1 MEARGVQPQ
10 ERRDLSRAPTHT
22 TTPDDHDHPMK
33 RTLFAFSA
41 ALLMLAAPALAQQPN
56 FTLPQLKA
64 FVALSPDAFRQEIK
78 SQGFS
83 YADKTVTE
91 EISMIEYEK
100 FVDGQTTHLMKSTY
114 VESRGSENSIQL
126 SLTDKAAFERLV
138 KEARDAGFVPA
149 EKGRIPG
156 GETYQQ
162 FKRKNEAV
170 RFVYPKKESGMG
182 LPTYTAVVWR

>member
-1 MEARGVQPQ
+1 MK
-10 ERRDLSRAPTHT
+10 SRLIILYT
-22 TTPDDHDHPMK
+22 
-33 RTLFAFSA
+33 
-41 ALLMLAAPALAQQPN
+41 ALLMLAAPALAQQPA

-64 FVALSPDAFRQEIK
+64 FAELTPDAFRHQIK

-83 YADKTVTE
+83 YADKTVTDE
-91 EISMIEYEK
+91 VSMIEYEK

-114 VESRGSENSIQL
+114 VESRRSEDGVQL

-138 KEARDAGFVPA
+138 KEARDTGYKPG

-156 GETYQQ
+156 GETYQEY
-162 FKRKNEAV
+162 KRKNEVV

-182 LPTYTAVVWR
+182 LPSYTAVVWR

>member
-1 MEARGVQPQ
+1 
-10 ERRDLSRAPTHT
+10 
-22 TTPDDHDHPMK
+22 MK
-33 RTLFAFSA
+33 RTTHRLFA
-41 ALLMLAAPALAQQPN
+41 ALAPLLLLGAPALAQQPN

-78 SQGFS
+78 RQGFS
-83 YADKTVTE
+83 YRDKTVTE

-100 FVDGQTTHLMKSTY
+100 FADGQTTNLMKSTY
-114 VESRGSENSIQL
+114 VESRADENSIQL
-126 SLTDKAAFERLV
+126 SLTDKAAFDKLV
-138 KEARDAGFVPA
+138 KEARETGYTPA

-170 RFVYPKKESGMG
+170 RFVYPRKESGMG
-182 LPTYTAVVWR
+182 LPSYTAVVWR

>member
-1 MEARGVQPQ
+1 
-10 ERRDLSRAPTHT
+10 
-22 TTPDDHDHPMK
+22 MK
-33 RTLFAFSA
+33 H
-41 ALLMLAAPALAQQPN
+41 ALLALSATLLMAAAPALAQQPN

-64 FVALSPDAFRQEIK
+64 FAELTPDAFRQQIK

-83 YADKTVTE
+83 YADKTVTDE
-91 EISMIEYEK
+91 VSMIEYEK

-126 SLTDKAAFERLV
+126 SLTDKAAFDRLV
-138 KEARDAGFVPA
+138 KEVRDAGYAPA

-162 FKRKNEAV
+162 FKRKDEAV
-170 RFVYPKKESGMG
+170 RFVYPRKESGMG
-182 LPTYTAVVWR
+182 LPSYTAVVWR